1 MRETGRMPHHSAQ
14 RILSFQNAPWKI
26 GKFATH
32 CGKIHIDKSY
42 RNARVHPQMKHN
54 PLISLLLTVLF
65 VNAVFAALLTY
76 DYMRSMRALQ
86 TLQLQRTV
94 MTRELNIFNSLVND
108 TLEYS
113 RRNPAVEP
121 VLQTLGLKSGRTNTP
136 AQPTGKR

>member
-1 MRETGRMPHHSAQ
+1 
-14 RILSFQNAPWKI
+14 
-26 GKFATH
+26 
-32 CGKIHIDKSY
+32 
-42 RNARVHPQMKHN
+42 MKHN